1 MRFVAL
7 DSAACMAVLDYARA
21 VVEGEDANLDDPGHD
36 LKRNLRR
43 FDYVMEKFGIT
54 SSERGITAHG
64 LRHEALI
71 RRLGDETGGKAPP
84 VRGGGP
90 LLPELDHAARQAVAE
105 MAGHGRIRAYGAY
118 LGPPHRVTQL
128 RQRMKVLRQPTLT
141 TPPMPPRTA

>member
-1 MRFVAL
+1 MAL
-7 DSAACMAVLDYARA
+7 DSAAGMAALDYARA
-21 VVEGEDANLDDPGHD
+21 VAEGEDAHLGDPRHD

-71 RRLGDETGGKAPP
+71 RRFGDETGGEAPP

-90 LLPELDHAARQAVAE
+90 LPPGLDHAARQAVAE
-105 MAGHGRIRAYGAY
+105 MAGHGRIRASCAY
-118 LGPPHRVTQL
+118 LGS
-128 RQRMKVLRQPTLT
+128 
-141 TPPMPPRTA
+141 PRTSGTRFVASVGSKPESNRNGSGRASVPE